1 MANEP
6 GQPEAMRIQLT
17 LLGGLVGYMV
27 WATSLAEALRRV
39 L

>member
-1 MANEP
+1 
-6 GQPEAMRIQLT
+6 MRIQLT

-27 WATSLAEALRRV
+27 WATSLAEVFRQV